1 MNVKSYLF
9 IDIKIINVHLQEKTV
24 LHSNSASNIE
34 IYNIINKYN
43 QQFLF
48 LL

>member
-1 MNVKSYLF
+1 MKVKSHLF
-9 IDIKIINVHLQEKTV
+9 INTKIFNVHLQEKTV
-24 LHSNSASNIE
+24 LYSNSASNIE

-48 LL
+48 